1 MCVFC
6 VCPRQV
12 KQGDADGAK
21 VSLVALEDKV
31 ALLIKFLGNN
41 EDDVSGTVA
50 EFSHSYIGVLKQL
63 APITCRQKETIKV
76 KVTCMVLAIL
86 LLALQTCLC
95 GFDAF
100 LLLAD

>member
-1 MCVFC
+1 M
-6 VCPRQV
+6 

-21 VSLVALEDKV
+21 VSLAALEDKV

-76 KVTCMVLAIL
+76 HMHGACIFVAVTSDL
-86 LLALQTCLC
+86 
-95 GFDAF
+95 F
-100 LLLAD
+100 LRI